1 MITDSLY
8 LLLLED
14 EVAHVQ
20 AIRRALATAEF
31 PIEIRVASSLRD
43 YTEQVKVRV
52 PSIVVM
58 DLTLP
63 DGSPQDSLNL
73 LLQKTKFPVLVMTS
87 SGNEAMA
94 VAAMK
99 AGALD
104 YLVKSPEVFADM
116 PRYVQRAMR
125 EWKLIEAQKRTAV
138 ELQIFRAGVEQSANS
153 IVIAEAN
160 GSIAYVNPAFE
171 KTSGYSAS
179 ELMGKNVSCL
189 RSREHAD
196 RADRNLWDTIT
207 AKKSWQGVFHNQRKD
222 GSLYWEA
229 STISPILDSSG
240 EITRYIGINENITDR
255 RDMEERVRESLREKE
270 VLLKEIHHRVQNNL
284 QIVSSLL
291 RLQSSRIENSV
302 AKEALQD
309 MQNRVRSMALIH
321 EHLYRSDNL
330 ARVDM
335 AAYLK
340 TLCQQVFR
348 AMVATNREITIQ
360 MHLDSLFLEMDQ
372 AIPFGLLVNELVSNA
387 FKHAFPAGG
396 KGQVVVDFHLM
407 PEREEW
413 RLRVADNGI
422 GLPADFDISKNTS
435 LGLQLVVD
443 LTRQIGGQL
452 AIVVAPSAIFEV
464 TFAEKKTNM

>member
-1 MITDSLY
+1 MIEPLS

-20 AIRRALATAEF
+20 AIRRALATADI
-31 PIEIRVASSLRD
+31 PIEIRVASSLHD
-43 YTEQVKVRV
+43 YSEQVKEWL

-63 DGSPQDSLNL
+63 DGSPEESLNL
-73 LLQKTKFPVLVMTS
+73 LLQNTKFPVLVMTS

-125 EWKLIEAQKRTAV
+125 EWKLIEAQKRTEA
-138 ELQIFRAGVEQSANS
+138 ELQILRAGVEQSANS
-153 IVIAEAN
+153 IVIAAAN
-160 GSIAYVNPAFE
+160 GSISYVNPAFE

-179 ELMGKNVSCL
+179 ELIGKNVSCL
-189 RSREHAD
+189 RSREHAEG
-196 RADRNLWDTIT
+196 ADRNLWDTIT
-207 AKKSWQGVFHNQRKD
+207 AGKSWQGVFHNQRKD

-270 VLLKEIHHRVQNNL
+270 VLLKEIHHRVKNNL

-291 RLQSSRIENSV
+291 RLQSSRLENSV
-302 AKEALQD
+302 AKVALQD

-335 AAYLK
+335 AEYLK
-340 TLCQQVFR
+340 RLCQQVFR
-348 AMVATNREITIQ
+348 AMVATNREITMH
-360 MHLDSLFLEMDQ
+360 MHLDPLFLEMDQ

-387 FKHAFPAGG
+387 FKHAFPVGG
-396 KGQVVVDFHLM
+396 KGQVVVDFHPV
-407 PEREEW
+407 PESEEW

-422 GLPADFDISKNTS
+422 GLPADFDASKSNS

-452 AIVVAPSAIFEV
+452 AIVAGPSASFEV
-464 TFAEKKTNM
+464 TFSEKKE

>member
-270 VLLKEIHHRVQNNL
+270 VLLKEIHHRVKNNL